1 MHIKEMQQHPFGW
14 HWTER
19 NQVEEY
25 LRQVFIAVDGE
36 DGLALKQLFE
46 EMTLEQ
52 EVYIKGLCASYTRA
66 KIKELT

>member
-1 MHIKEMQQHPFGW
+1 
-14 HWTER
+14 
-19 NQVEEY
+19 VEEY
-25 LRQVFIAVDGE
+25 LRQIFIAVDGE